1 MQRNIKCA
9 IHSKLQKAGVVGA
22 VNEHGRVMK
31 ASRENIATET
41 GGNNSFVSGRRSS
54 LLVNMDDESNQILG
68 MLKRTNTGRRTTAL
82 NGESIMKSGS
92 IVTGSTANDK
102 ASLTVNA
109 GSHTARAVHG
119 MINKS
124 HGAEG
129 GQDVGGGNENFE
141 IAADT
146 KNTSSFS
153 KSNPIFSLGS
163 NKETQLLNCCSKI
176 VNGRSHV
183 FAVLSQTVA
192 INQSFLNANS
202 SRQATSNPGLVELLL
217 ALHHLVCLM
226 RECDIT

>member
-1 MQRNIKCA
+1 MRA

-22 VNEHGRVMK
+22 IKEHGRGMK
-31 ASRENIATET
+31 TSRENIATDT
-41 GGNNSFVSGRRSS
+41 AGNNNFVFGRRSS

-68 MLKRTNTGRRTTAL
+68 MLKRTNTGRRSTAL

-92 IVTGSTANDK
+92 IVTGSTVNDT

-119 MINKS
+119 MLNKS
-124 HGAEG
+124 RHGIEA
-129 GQDVGGGNENFE
+129 GQDVDGENENFE

-163 NKETQLLNCCSKI
+163 NKKTQPLNCCS
-176 VNGRSHV
+176 NRNDRSHV
-183 FAVLSQTVA
+183 FVVLIQTA
-192 INQSFLNANS
+192 
-202 SRQATSNPGLVELLL
+202 P
-217 ALHHLVCLM
+217 
-226 RECDIT
+226 ITKEVS